1 MAEETKK
8 KERNV
13 FDNISMSVISFL
25 EEQSKIT
32 DIVIDDRTGI
42 SVSLGA
48 SEFAIAKWEDDNQPY
63 KLPEDYKALLQIS
76 DGMQLTWKIM

>member
-1 MAEETKK
+1 MAEEAKK

-32 DIVIDDRTGI
+32 DIVIDDRAGI
-42 SVSLGA
+42 PIIIRS
-48 SEFAIAKWEDDNQPY
+48 F
-63 KLPEDYKALLQIS
+63 
-76 DGMQLTWKIM
+76 